1 MGYLV
6 KIIITAVMVL
16 SFTHCENYGVA
27 DVQGCDG
34 LEGSYSA
41 KGDLYWGVNL
51 IEREYNVY
59 IASSASNVLV
69 KIEEQGGG
77 GILCSQ
83 FKDAEKSRLTKI
95 SSETVVNRIGV
106 QNEVGYFPNGISE
119 ILLDDPD
126 GVCKASVLTVINSEP
141 KHLFSVITSNTKK
154 VDLNKL
160 KISAEAEEATVV
172 KSYADLKA
180 ECDGLALVEV
190 EAEAEGN
197 DNEKGKEK
205 VEAEGNDNEKGKE
218 E

>member
-6 KIIITAVMVL
+6 KIIIATVMVL
-16 SFTHCENYGVA
+16 SFTYCGPYGVEDVRVA

-41 KGDLYWGVNL
+41 KGALYWRSNL
-51 IEREYNVY
+51 FEREYNVY

-69 KIEEQGGG
+69 KIEEQGSREEHPEEQGG
-77 GILCSQ
+77 GDVLCSQ

-106 QNEVGYFPNGISE
+106 QNGHGYFPNGISE
-119 ILLDDPD
+119 ILLDDSD
-126 GVCKASVLTVINSEP
+126 GVCKASVLTMINSKP
-141 KHLFSVITSNTKK
+141 SSVFSFTTKK

-160 KISAEAEEATVV
+160 EIAAEAEEATVV

-180 ECDGLALVEV
+180 ECDALALVE
-190 EAEAEGN
+190 A
-197 DNEKGKEK
+197 KEI
-205 VEAEGNDNEKGKE
+205 DKE
-218 E
+218 TEWK

>member
-6 KIIITAVMVL
+6 KIIIATVMVL
-16 SFTHCENYGVA
+16 SFTYCGPYGVEDVRVA

-41 KGDLYWGVNL
+41 KGDLYWRSNL

-69 KIEEQGGG
+69 KIEEQGSREEQGGG

-119 ILLDDPD
+119 ILLDDSD
-126 GVCKASVLTVINSEP
+126 GVCKASVLTMINSKP
-141 KHLFSVITSNTKK
+141 SSVFSFTTKK

-160 KISAEAEEATVV
+160 EIAAEAEEATVV

-180 ECDGLALVEV
+180 ECDALALVE
-190 EAEAEGN
+190 A
-197 DNEKGKEK
+197 KEI
-205 VEAEGNDNEKGKE
+205 DKE
-218 E
+218 TEWK